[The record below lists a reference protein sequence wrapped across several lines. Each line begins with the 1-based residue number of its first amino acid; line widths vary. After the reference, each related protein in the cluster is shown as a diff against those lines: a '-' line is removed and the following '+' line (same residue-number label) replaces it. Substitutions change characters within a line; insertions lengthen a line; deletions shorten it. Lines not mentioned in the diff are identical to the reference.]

1 MVTFSLGVSTVILAL
16 GYGAQ
21 SVIRKRLA
29 TMRRFAVAAR
39 PVMGAVFAAV
49 GIAISLKFR
58 HVIEIWAL
66 DNLPRWLTELSVSI

>member
-1 MVTFSLGVSTVILAL
+1 
-16 GYGAQ
+16 
-21 SVIRKRLA
+21 
-29 TMRRFAVAAR
+29 MRRFAVAAR